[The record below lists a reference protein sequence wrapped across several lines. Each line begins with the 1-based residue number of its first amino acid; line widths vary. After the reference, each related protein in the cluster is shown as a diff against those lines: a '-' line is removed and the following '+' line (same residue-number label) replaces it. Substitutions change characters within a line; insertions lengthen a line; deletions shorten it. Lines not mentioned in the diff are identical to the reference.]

1 MTKLA
6 RKLEAIQQRLRQK
19 FRSEETGN
27 LVPWAYGPRPVIQ
40 ARYILNLHHDREDH
54 SALIRRIFPAMEYEL
69 SRRTELRSDPN
80 VEAALK
86 LAAEYVPAET

>member
-19 FRSEETGN
+19 SRSEETGS

-69 SRRTELRSDPN
+69 SHRPQFEEDPD
-80 VEAALK
+80 VADALK
-86 LAAEYVPAET
+86 LRSKYETE